1 MHFQLLNLSP
11 LKRTGGIKMR
21 IQLSDHFTYRRL
33 FRFVLPS
40 ILMIICTSVYS
51 IVDGFFVSNFV
62 GKTPFAA
69 INLVMPVLMAVGTI
83 GFMIGTGGSAIVS
96 KAMGEGKKEQ
106 ASQYFS
112 MLIYTSFIF
121 GVVISIAGFLFMRP
135 ISEALGAAGELLEN
149 CVLYGRILFC
159 AMPFFILQ
167 YAFQSFFVAAEKPGL
182 SLKVNI
188 AAGLTNAVLDYLLIV
203 VFPLGLAGAAIATI
217 VGQVIGGIVPIL
229 YFVRKNDSPL
239 RLVKAGFNGR
249 ILSDTCINGSSEMVT
264 NLSSSVI
271 NVLYNFQL
279 MKFAG
284 ENGVAAYG
292 VVMYVNII
300 FMAIFLGYSMGSA
313 PIVSYHYGAGNH
325 QELKNLFRKS
335 IRFLLGSGVIL
346 VVLSEVF
353 AGPLVKIFASKDAEL
368 LAITIRG
375 FRLYALSFFVM
386 GFNVWGSAFFT
397 ALNNGAV
404 SAAISFLRTLVFQ
417 IIAVLVLPV
426 IFGIDGVWLSI
437 VVAEVLSLAVTGFFL
452 VTRKKR
458 YQYA

>member
-1 MHFQLLNLSP
+1 M
-11 LKRTGGIKMR
+11 KIKIFNR
-21 IQLSDHFTYRRL
+21 
-33 FRFVLPS
+33 RFVLPS

-69 INLVMPVLMAVGTI
+69 INLVIPVLMAVGTI

-121 GVVISIAGFLFMRP
+121 GVVISIVGFLFMRP
-135 ISEALGAAGELLEN
+135 ISEALGATGELLEN

-229 YFVRKNDSPL
+229 YFARKNDSPL
-239 RLVKAGFNGR
+239 RLMKAGFNGR
-249 ILSDTCINGSSEMVT
+249 ILRDTCINGSSEMIT
-264 NLSSSVI
+264 NLSTSVI

-346 VVLSEVF
+346 VVLSEIF
-353 AGPLVKIFASKDAEL
+353 AEPLVKIFASKDAEL

-375 FRLYALSFFVM
+375 FQLYALSFFVM

-417 IIAVLVLPV
+417 IIAVLVLPL

-452 VTRKKR
+452 VTRKKH

>member
-1 MHFQLLNLSP
+1 
-11 LKRTGGIKMR
+11 MR

-33 FRFVLPS
+33 FRFVFPS
-40 ILMIICTSVYS
+40 ILMIMCTSVYS

-96 KAMGEGKKEQ
+96 KAMREGKREQ

-112 MLIYTSFIF
+112 MLIYTSFIL
-121 GVVISIAGFLFMRP
+121 GIVISSAGFIFMRP
-135 ISEALGAAGELLEN
+135 ISEALGATGELLEN
-149 CVLYGRILFC
+149 CILYGSILFC

-188 AAGLTNAVLDYLLIV
+188 ATGLTNAMLDYLLIV
-203 VFPLGLAGAAIATI
+203 VFPFGLAGAAIATI

-229 YFVRKNDSPL
+229 YFARKNDSPL
-239 RLVKAGFNGR
+239 RLMKAGFNGR
-249 ILSDTCINGSSEMVT
+249 ILRDTCINGSSEMVT

-313 PIVSYHYGAGNH
+313 PIVSYHYGADNH
-325 QELKNLFRKS
+325 QELKNLLRKS
-335 IRFLLGSGVIL
+335 IWFLLGSGVIL

-353 AGPLVKIFASKDAEL
+353 AEPLVRIFASRDAEL

-375 FRLYALSFFVM
+375 FRLYAIAFFVM

-426 IFGIDGVWLSI
+426 ILGIDGVWLSI
-437 VVAEVLSLAVTGFFL
+437 VAAEVLSLAVTGFFL

>member
-1 MHFQLLNLSP
+1 
-11 LKRTGGIKMR
+11 MR

-135 ISEALGAAGELLEN
+135 ISEALGATGELLEN

-203 VFPLGLAGAAIATI
+203 VFPFGLAGAAIATI

-229 YFVRKNDSPL
+229 YFARKNDSPL
-239 RLVKAGFNGR
+239 RLMKAGFNGR
-249 ILSDTCINGSSEMVT
+249 ILRDTCINGSSEMVT

-335 IRFLLGSGVIL
+335 IRFLLGSGIIL
-346 VVLSEVF
+346 VVLSEIF
-353 AGPLVKIFASKDAEL
+353 AEPLVRIFASRDAEL

-458 YQYA
+458 YQYV

>member
-1 MHFQLLNLSP
+1 
-11 LKRTGGIKMR
+11 MR

-121 GVVISIAGFLFMRP
+121 GVVISVAGFLFMRP
-135 ISEALGAAGELLEN
+135 ISEALGATGELLEN

-217 VGQVIGGIVPIL
+217 VGQVVGGIVPIL
-229 YFVRKNDSPL
+229 YFARKNDSPL
-239 RLVKAGFNGR
+239 RLIKAGFNGR
-249 ILSDTCINGSSEMVT
+249 ILRDTCINGSSEMVT

-353 AGPLVKIFASKDAEL
+353 AEPLVKIFASRDAEL

-375 FRLYALSFFVM
+375 FRPYAIAFLVM

-404 SAAISFLRTLVFQ
+404 SAVISFLRTLVFQ
-417 IIAVLVLPV
+417 IIAVLVLPI

-452 VTRKKR
+452 VTRKNR
-458 YQYA
+458 YQYV

>member
-1 MHFQLLNLSP
+1 
-11 LKRTGGIKMR
+11 MR

-112 MLIYTSFIF
+112 MLIYMSFIF
-121 GVVISIAGFLFMRP
+121 GVVISIVGFLFMRP
-135 ISEALGAAGELLEN
+135 ISEALGATGELLEN

-229 YFVRKNDSPL
+229 YFARKNDSPL
-239 RLVKAGFNGR
+239 RLVKASFNGR
-249 ILSDTCINGSSEMVT
+249 ILRDTCINGSSEMIT
-264 NLSSSVI
+264 NLSTSVI

-346 VVLSEVF
+346 VVLSEIF
-353 AGPLVKIFASKDAEL
+353 AEPLVKIFASKDAEL

-375 FRLYALSFFVM
+375 FQLYALSFFVM

-417 IIAVLVLPV
+417 IIAVLVLPL

-452 VTRKKR
+452 VTRKKH

>member
-1 MHFQLLNLSP
+1 
-11 LKRTGGIKMR
+11 MR

-135 ISEALGAAGELLEN
+135 ISEALGATGELLEN

-239 RLVKAGFNGR
+239 RLIKAGFNGR
-249 ILSDTCINGSSEMVT
+249 ILRDTCINGSSEMVT

-335 IRFLLGSGVIL
+335 IRFLLGSGIIL
-346 VVLSEVF
+346 VVLSEIF
-353 AGPLVKIFASKDAEL
+353 AEPLVRIFASRDAEL

-452 VTRKKR
+452 VTRKNR
-458 YQYA
+458 YQYV

>member
-1 MHFQLLNLSP
+1 
-11 LKRTGGIKMR
+11 MR

-121 GVVISIAGFLFMRP
+121 GVVISIVGFLFMRP
-135 ISEALGAAGELLEN
+135 ISEALGATGELLEN

-229 YFVRKNDSPL
+229 YFARKNDSPL
-239 RLVKAGFNGR
+239 RLMKAGFNGR
-249 ILSDTCINGSSEMVT
+249 ILRDTCINGSSEMIT
-264 NLSSSVI
+264 NLSTSVV

-346 VVLSEVF
+346 VVLSEIF
-353 AGPLVKIFASKDAEL
+353 AEPLVKIFASKDAEL

-375 FRLYALSFFVM
+375 FQLYALSFLVM

-417 IIAVLVLPV
+417 IIAVLVLPI

-452 VTRKKR
+452 VTRKNR

>member
-1 MHFQLLNLSP
+1 
-11 LKRTGGIKMR
+11 MR

-135 ISEALGAAGELLEN
+135 ISEALGATGELLEN

-239 RLVKAGFNGR
+239 RLIKAGFNGR
-249 ILSDTCINGSSEMVT
+249 ILRDTCINGSSEMVT

-335 IRFLLGSGVIL
+335 IRFLLGSGIIL

-437 VVAEVLSLAVTGFFL
+437 VAAEVLSLAVTGFFL

>member
-1 MHFQLLNLSP
+1 
-11 LKRTGGIKMR
+11 MR

-112 MLIYTSFIF
+112 MLIYTSFII
-121 GVVISIAGFLFMRP
+121 GVLISIAGFLFMRP
-135 ISEALGAAGELLEN
+135 ISEVLGATGELLEN

-167 YAFQSFFVAAEKPGL
+167 YAFQSFFVAAEKPLL

-203 VFPLGLAGAAIATI
+203 VFPLELAGAAIATI

-229 YFVRKNDSPL
+229 YFARKNDSPL
-239 RLVKAGFNGR
+239 RLMKAGFNGR
-249 ILSDTCINGSSEMVT
+249 ILRDTCINGSSEMVT

-335 IRFLLGSGVIL
+335 IRFLLGSGIIL
-346 VVLSEVF
+346 VVLSEIF
-353 AGPLVKIFASKDAEL
+353 AEPLVKIFASRDAEL

-417 IIAVLVLPV
+417 IIAVLLLPL
-426 IFGIDGVWLSI
+426 IFGIDGIWLSI

>member
-1 MHFQLLNLSP
+1 
-11 LKRTGGIKMR
+11 MR

-121 GVVISIAGFLFMRP
+121 GVVISIVGFLFMRP
-135 ISEALGAAGELLEN
+135 ISEALGATGELLEN

-217 VGQVIGGIVPIL
+217 VGKVIGGIVPIL
-229 YFVRKNDSPL
+229 YFARKNDSPL
-239 RLVKAGFNGR
+239 RLMKAGFNGR
-249 ILSDTCINGSSEMVT
+249 ILRDTCINGSSEMIT
-264 NLSSSVI
+264 NLSTSVI

-346 VVLSEVF
+346 VVLSEIF
-353 AGPLVKIFASKDAEL
+353 AEPLVRIFASRDAEL

-437 VVAEVLSLAVTGFFL
+437 VVAEVLSLTVTGFFL
-452 VTRKKR
+452 VTRKNR

>member
-1 MHFQLLNLSP
+1 
-11 LKRTGGIKMR
+11 MR

-40 ILMIICTSVYS
+40 ILMIMCTSVYS

-112 MLIYTSFIF
+112 MLIYTSFIL
-121 GVVISIAGFLFMRP
+121 GVVISSAGFIFMRP
-135 ISEALGAAGELLEN
+135 ISEVLGATGELLEN
-149 CVLYGRILFC
+149 CILYGRILFC

-188 AAGLTNAVLDYLLIV
+188 ATGLTNAMLDYLLIV
-203 VFPLGLAGAAIATI
+203 VFPFGLAGAAIATI

-229 YFVRKNDSPL
+229 YFARKNDSPL
-239 RLVKAGFNGR
+239 RLMKAGFNGR
-249 ILSDTCINGSSEMVT
+249 ILWDTCINGSSEMVT

-279 MKFAG
+279 MKFTG

-313 PIVSYHYGAGNH
+313 PIVSYHYGADNH
-325 QELKNLFRKS
+325 QELKNLLRKS
-335 IRFLLGSGVIL
+335 IWFLLGSGVIL

-353 AGPLVKIFASKDAEL
+353 AEPLVRIFASRDAEL

-375 FRLYALSFFVM
+375 FRLYAIAFFVM

-426 IFGIDGVWLSI
+426 ILGIDGVWLSI
-437 VVAEVLSLAVTGFFL
+437 VAAEVLSLAVTGFFL

>member
-1 MHFQLLNLSP
+1 
-11 LKRTGGIKMR
+11 MR

-33 FRFVLPS
+33 FHFVLPS

-135 ISEALGAAGELLEN
+135 ISEALGATGELLEN

-217 VGQVIGGIVPIL
+217 VGQVVGGIVPIL
-229 YFVRKNDSPL
+229 YFARKNDSPL
-239 RLVKAGFNGR
+239 RLIKAGFNGR
-249 ILSDTCINGSSEMVT
+249 ILRNTCINGSSEMVT

-353 AGPLVKIFASKDAEL
+353 AEPLVKIFASRDAEL

-375 FRLYALSFFVM
+375 FRLYAIAFLVM

-404 SAAISFLRTLVFQ
+404 SAVISFLRTLVFQ
-417 IIAVLVLPV
+417 IIAVLVLPI

-452 VTRKKR
+452 VTRKNR
-458 YQYA
+458 YQYV

>member
-1 MHFQLLNLSP
+1 
-11 LKRTGGIKMR
+11 MR

-135 ISEALGAAGELLEN
+135 ISEALGATGELLEN

-229 YFVRKNDSPL
+229 YFARKNDSPL
-239 RLVKAGFNGR
+239 RLIKAGFNGR
-249 ILSDTCINGSSEMVT
+249 ILRDTCINGSSEMVT

-335 IRFLLGSGVIL
+335 IRFLLGSGIIL
-346 VVLSEVF
+346 VVLSEIF
-353 AGPLVKIFASKDAEL
+353 AEPLVRIFASRDAEL

-452 VTRKKR
+452 VTRKNR
-458 YQYA
+458 YQYV